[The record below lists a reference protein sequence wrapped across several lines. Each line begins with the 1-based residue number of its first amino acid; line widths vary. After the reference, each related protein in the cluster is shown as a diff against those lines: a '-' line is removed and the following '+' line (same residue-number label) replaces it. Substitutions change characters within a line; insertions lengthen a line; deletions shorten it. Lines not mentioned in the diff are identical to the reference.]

1 MSERLH
7 LVVQLSDG
15 RQMLATCAPTEAVAA
30 LTAQLEAEI
39 GQTFRAPLPLRYL
52 GKVVE
57 PAEGATPPAAPSADG
72 PGAEALPP
80 HFALSAAA
88 RAGDLLRDGDTV
100 LAVAAEPEPEPES
113 DGGDG
118 PEPALGTVS
127 ACAARWDELER
138 RKEKGRRHLAA
149 ELASAVPK
157 EPRAAVSEEG
167 RRLLG
172 GLVETGEAVLC
183 EAAVSALAAAAAI
196 PQLAGLQATAVLR
209 DAETISRGA
218 ADDKAKPQA
227 VPSVAALLLDLCRAT
242 DPSVRSSA
250 EGVLR
255 HLQAEARAERARTD
269 PAYTRRQ
276 AEPRAAAEVRGSRVG
291 ARGEEHVPAERD
303 GEAPAAAAAEH
314 GGSPGSAATPAAL
327 LHRLSTAGSG
337 SAGLAQAAAALRAL
351 ALQALKEE
359 SWWALLRTNGLVP
372 TLIDIAAGEAEPKK
386 GRGKGVQVG
395 AQTPQLGARAQS
407 PACIPAS

>member
-1 MSERLH
+1 M
-7 LVVQLSDG
+7 VQLSDG

-276 AEPRAAAEVRGSRVG
+276 AEPRGAAEVRGSRVG

-303 GEAPAAAAAEH
+303 GEAPAAAAAAEH

-359 SWWALLRTNGLVP
+359 SRWALLRTNGLVP

-386 GRGKGVQVG
+386 GRGKGVQVS
-395 AQTPQLGARAQS
+395 ARKRTSPAWS
-407 PACIPAS
+407 TRTEPRPACIPAS